1 MMSHHVLPPL
11 SVCVSISSI
20 TVVFVLL
27 QSLSL
32 YALVGDQLMVVA
44 RSIGSNQYQVMDLV
58 LFIQQIWYIIH
69 YCQYMMMSLKNLMSN
84 YARYCSYS

>member
-1 MMSHHVLPPL
+1 M
-11 SVCVSISSI
+11 CVSII

-44 RSIGSNQYQVMDLV
+44 RSIGSNQYQVMALV
-58 LFIQQIWYIIH
+58 LFIQ
-69 YCQYMMMSLKNLMSN
+69 SLLSRVHDNLLFIVE
-84 YARYCSYS
+84 

>member
-1 MMSHHVLPPL
+1 M
-11 SVCVSISSI
+11 CVSII

-44 RSIGSNQYQVMDLV
+44 RSIGSNQYQVMALV
-58 LFIQQIWYIIH
+58 LFIQQKE
-69 YCQYMMMSLKNLMSN
+69 CMMMSFLLMSN
-84 YARYCSYS
+84 YAVVDGFTLLVVHVAELVRAS

>member
-1 MMSHHVLPPL
+1 MY
-11 SVCVSISSI
+11 VSISNI

-58 LFIQQIWYIIH
+58 LFIQQIW
-69 YCQYMMMSLKNLMSN
+69 SLLSVHDDVIEKPDVKL
-84 YARYCSYS
+84 CSLLFI

>member
-1 MMSHHVLPPL
+1 MYV
-11 SVCVSISSI
+11 III

-44 RSIGSNQYQVMDLV
+44 RSIGSNQYQVMELV
-58 LFIQQIWYIIH
+58 HFVDIAH
-69 YCQYMMMSLKNLMSN
+69 
-84 YARYCSYS
+84 